1 MNNFVFEPNKTYA
14 ANVSSFHHS
23 IKKRRVYRFQFNM
36 TSNVISISASKDL
49 SSDNQANIRYQIS
62 VMARPSNP
70 QLKQDNPNNE
80 GTRHI
85 SNDKWVMLH
94 FNQFRSA
101 LSQQHHRDSNEDVTN
116 PKRVL
121 LQKIQ
126 NRMDPLTWHQVEKK
140 CFDLGGSLVHIK
152 SEKEHVAL
160 QELIT
165 KR

>member
-1 MNNFVFEPNKTYA
+1 MNNFIFDHNKRYA
-14 ANVSSFHHS
+14 ANVSLLHHS

-36 TSNVISISASKDL
+36 TSNVISISARKDL
-49 SSDNQANIRYQIS
+49 SADNQTNIRYQIS
-62 VMARPSNP
+62 VIARPSNP
-70 QLKQDNPNNE
+70 QLKQNKPDNE
-80 GTRHI
+80 GTGYI
-85 SNDKWVMLH
+85 SNGKWVMLH

-126 NRMDPLTWHQVEKK
+126 NRMDPLTWQQVEKK